1 MFFYI
6 FECCLIIKL
15 NVVKCLV
22 EVIMKINHINI
33 KILKTLSVLFI
44 TFLSF
49 NSFSQQL
56 PLSSEYMFNE
66 FLINPAATGNSKF
79 MELRLS
85 SRKQWLGL
93 NDGPT
98 TYNVSIHKLLNN
110 KTMGLGLSVFSDN
123 YGPESRNGF
132 KISYSYIL
140 PLKVLKSN
148 LAMGLA
154 FHGFQYTLDY
164 SKLIAYDKGDPTL
177 QTGSQSTFVPDADFG
192 IYLYNKKYTFGIS
205 ANQLL
210 SMPIDIGNLETSD
223 NSMVRHYYIIGSY
236 LFNLSEKV
244 DFEPSILIKG
254 TLNTPF
260 QADFN
265 FKLIFNKNYF
275 VSVSYRTKNT
285 MVGMIGFNYKNFV
298 FGYAYDYYFSEIQ
311 GFQSGS
317 HEIVLGYNFG
327 QNLMSKSL
335 LNSIRTF

>member
-1 MFFYI
+1 
-6 FECCLIIKL
+6 
-15 NVVKCLV
+15 
-22 EVIMKINHINI
+22 MKINNLNI
-33 KILKTLSVLFI
+33 RILKKLSVLFI

-56 PLSSEYMFNE
+56 PLSSEYMFNQ

-85 SRKQWLGL
+85 YRKQWLGL
-93 NDGPT
+93 SGGPT
-98 TYNVSIHKLLNN
+98 TYNVSFHKLLNN
-110 KTMGLGLSVFSDN
+110 KTMGLGLSFFSDN
-123 YGPESRNGF
+123 YGPETRNGL

-140 PLKVLKSN
+140 PLTLLKSN

-154 FHGFQYTLDY
+154 FHGFQYSLDY
-164 SKLIAYDKGDPTL
+164 NKLIAYDKDDPIL
-177 QTGSQSTFVPDADFG
+177 QVGRQSVFVPNADFG
-192 IYLYNKKYTFGIS
+192 IYLYNRKYTFGIS
-205 ANQLL
+205 VNQLL
-210 SMPIDIGNLETSD
+210 SIPINIGNIET
-223 NSMVRHYYIIGSY
+223 NNNKLVRHYYIIGSY

-244 DFEPSILIKG
+244 DFEPSVLIKG

-265 FKLIFNKNYF
+265 FKFILNKNYW
-275 VSVSYRTKNT
+275 VSLSYRTKKT
-285 MVGMIGFNYKNFV
+285 MVGMIGYNYKRFI
-298 FGYAYDYYFSEIQ
+298 FGYAYDYYFGKIQ

-327 QNLMSKSL
+327 QNLMSKTL